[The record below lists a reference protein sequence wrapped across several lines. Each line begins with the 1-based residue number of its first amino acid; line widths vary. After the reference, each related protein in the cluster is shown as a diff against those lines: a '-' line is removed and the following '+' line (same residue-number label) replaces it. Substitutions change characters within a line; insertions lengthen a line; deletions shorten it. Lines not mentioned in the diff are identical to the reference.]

1 MESKTIILL
10 DTGVLGKICHKKI
23 SDNVI
28 KVLNYLQQQK
38 IGLRVPEICDYE
50 LRRNL
55 LLENL
60 DKSIR
65 KLNKFRRTARLL
77 FFDTNTMIIASEIW
91 ADIRK
96 QGNPTENKDSLDGDV
111 ILAAQ
116 AYQLKAYY
124 AEVIILTTNPKD
136 IAKFNYLGIKTWD
149 WKQAV
154 IDAENQEFNFY
165 RQNSYS

>member
-1 MESKTIILL
+1 MESQKIILL
-10 DTGVLGKICHKKI
+10 DTGVLGKICNPKPVR
-23 SDNVI
+23 NVQEFLDFLKEEKNI
-28 KVLNYLQQQK
+28 D
-38 IGLRVPEICDYE
+38 IIVPEICDYE

-65 KLNKFRRTARLL
+65 KLNKFRRIDQLL

-91 ADIRK
+91 SDIRK

-116 AYQLKAYY
+116 AYQMKAYY
-124 AEVIILTTNPKD
+124 EEVIVLTTNPKD
-136 IAKFNYLGIKTWD
+136 IVKFNYLGIKTWD

-154 IDAENQEFNFY
+154 IDAEDGEFNFY
-165 RQNSYS
+165 Q

>member
-1 MESKTIILL
+1 MKSKQIILL
-10 DTGVLGKICHKKI
+10 DTEVLGKICHKNLER
-23 SDNVI
+23 DLV
-28 KVLNYLQQQK
+28 KVLQYLEREK

-60 DKSIR
+60 AKSIR
-65 KLNKFRRTARLL
+65 RLNKFRKTDRLF
-77 FFDTNTMIIASEIW
+77 FFDTNTMIIAAEIW
-91 ADIRK
+91 SVIRK

-124 AEVIILTTNPKD
+124 EEIIILTTNAKD
-136 IAKFNYLGIKTWD
+136 IAKFNYLDLKTWD

-154 IDAENQEFNFY
+154 IYAENREFNFY
-165 RQNSYS
+165 Q